1 MQRAMA
7 LHFGPSAGL
16 TLAQRAMA
24 DQFMWGDAFLV
35 APILTRAHHLA
46 GCVCLRVGRLWV
58 AVYFYTHSHVS
69 TTNSLCNYLPEGRG
83 LSTST

>member
-46 GCVCLRVGRLWV
+46 GCVCLPACRETMGCGVFLHP
-58 AVYFYTHSHVS
+58 FPCF
-69 TTNSLCNYLPEGRG
+69 NDELPM
-83 LSTST
+83 